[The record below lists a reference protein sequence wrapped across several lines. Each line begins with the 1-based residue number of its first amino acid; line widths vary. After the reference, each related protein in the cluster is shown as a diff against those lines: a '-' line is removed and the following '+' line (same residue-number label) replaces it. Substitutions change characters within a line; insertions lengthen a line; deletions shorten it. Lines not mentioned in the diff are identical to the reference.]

1 MNSSAERKFVN
12 LRKRLDQLGYR
23 QPLGIES
30 LPLVD
35 KLFSDLVH
43 TTESL
48 RNAKLSAGKTDKES
62 RNFDALLEPYR
73 AENARAIREN
83 NELHQELLKLK
94 EEKDRVTR
102 ELKTHIRK
110 LDHETSDLKFLNN
123 QYVHKVRCLEK
134 DGKAKAERIQQ
145 LQEKNMQAVVQTPG
159 GKKRS
164 IPFRRQRMQID
175 ELIPPSSTSAYP
187 VSQPDDPYVADLLQL
202 ADGRIH
208 ELQED
213 IVKIKLDLENAQDYI
228 KHLNTQ
234 VEERDK
240 EIERLNRVLQGGR
253 PHDVI
258 TLEAQNASNEKLI
271 AHLNL
276 QASLFTPM
284 FKPWKKSSPHV
295 LPVCVDCLLLLC
307 VIQIEYLQETNRTLE
322 QRVEGLQQKKKDVS
336 TEVANLSLKNLEL
349 CEELTHIDDLAKR
362 LEMDRERVLETADME
377 LHEAKKE
384 IQRQQEIIAELED
397 IVTKEQSEGDF
408 EKDRLRDQL
417 VELGEQNEKMEGLV
431 NFLEDEK
438 IRLQDKMEKM
448 TAADKDLVLELE
460 TMRAKHGVCG
470 RERSPSRLDAFV
482 KSLEEERDYYRQEAE
497 RYKSARGPG
506 GLDLSPSRGPGRG
519 RSPWSKVTRAGGA
532 ETELLRV
539 LKERDELKAALLD
552 FERHMED
559 IQDNV
564 KALSTERE
572 HFKALFKQAQE
583 DLKLARSRDT
593 SADLLKLKEEITQA
607 EIKIQQMSDERDTL
621 MDRLKVAQT
630 SALADRQGEEKRT
643 VDLENAV
650 RSLERERLDLRSQV
664 CLLKENREATE
675 EELKVRSTALV
686 QNAEEVAQQRAECN
700 ALRLLQEQME
710 QSLSD
715 TQHRLSVKMNEL
727 HAAHEQIDKLEERLG
742 ELSQLGAKHK
752 EEVAVLHKSIS
763 ALDREKDAL
772 QDEVDQ
778 KTERLVALQE
788 DNSKKE
794 QTLEDVRLT
803 VTNMDNSLAQLQGAL
818 NSREREITSLRRQLD
833 VCQEELS
840 ALRRDKEITI
850 RENRRLQDDLAT
862 MTRENQAVHVEMEE
876 ALHEKDELK
885 LRVHS
890 YISEVSRIEKLMAT
904 KARENSE
911 QENRDLLDRFRM
923 AHSEVEEREQKLQ
936 QAEGL
941 NNTIRLELLSSDS
954 ERRHLRDTVS
964 HQDREIQQAYEAQ
977 VSSMVRGMSRLEEEL
992 LKAKEEKAALLSD
1005 LASVRELCVKLD
1017 SGKELTARQLTSR
1030 SMDLERLTGELEDVR
1045 SESELLKKQLASER
1059 LTVRNLETL
1068 LSTNRHKEFQTHL
1081 TASERESELKV
1092 LRDRLT
1098 LADSKTAEHARE
1110 VSQLRGKVSQLQT
1123 EMDVLKRQLTTERFE
1138 RERAVQEMRRQGLSF
1153 SSLQSSS
1160 PLSVSTSPH
1169 QTSPER
1175 SILRSLNRSTDKSA
1189 DRSVSFKD

>member
-30 LPLVD
+30 LPLVE

-213 IVKIKLDLENAQDYI
+213 IVKIKLDLENARDYI

-276 QASLFTPM
+276 
-284 FKPWKKSSPHV
+284 
-295 LPVCVDCLLLLC
+295 
-307 VIQIEYLQETNRTLE
+307 QIEYLQETNRTLE

-397 IVTKEQSEGDF
+397 IVTKVRREQSEGDF

-506 GLDLSPSRGPGRG
+506 GLDLSPSRSPGRG
-519 RSPWSKVTRAGGA
+519 RSPWSKVTRGGGT

-607 EIKIQQMSDERDTL
+607 EMKIQQMSAERDTL

-630 SALADRQGEEKRT
+630 SALADRQGEERRT
-643 VDLENAV
+643 VDLENVV

-664 CLLKENREATE
+664 CLLKENREAAE
-675 EELKVRSTALV
+675 AELKVRSTALV

-727 HAAHEQIDKLEERLG
+727 HAAHEQIDKLEERIG

-778 KTERLVALQE
+778 KTERLVVLQE

-840 ALRRDKEITI
+840 TLRRDKEITI

-904 KARENSE
+904 KE

-964 HQDREIQQAYEAQ
+964 HQDREIQQHGEALQAYEAQ

-1092 LRDRLT
+1092 LRDRLA
-1098 LADSKTAEHARE
+1098 LADSKTAEHVRE

>member
-1 MNSSAERKFVN
+1 MNNSAERKFVN

-23 QPLGIES
+23 HTLGIES
-30 LPLVD
+30 LPLVE

-48 RNAKLSAGKTDKES
+48 RNAKLSAGKTEKES
-62 RNFDALLEPYR
+62 RNVDALLEPYR
-73 AENARAIREN
+73 AENARVVREN
-83 NELHQELLKLK
+83 NELHLELLKLR
-94 EEKDRVTR
+94 EEKDRVSR

-110 LDHETSDLKFLNN
+110 LDHDTSDLKFLNN

-134 DGKAKAERIQQ
+134 DSKAKAERIQQ

-175 ELIPPSSTSAYP
+175 ELIPSSSTSAYP
-187 VSQPDDPYVADLLQL
+187 VSQPDDPYIADLLQM

-213 IVKIKLDLENAQDYI
+213 IIKVKLDMENAQEYI

-240 EIERLNRVLQGGR
+240 EIERLNHTLHGGR

-258 TLEAQNASNEKLI
+258 SLEAQNISNEKLI

-276 QASLFTPM
+276 
-284 FKPWKKSSPHV
+284 
-295 LPVCVDCLLLLC
+295 
-307 VIQIEYLQETNRTLE
+307 QIEYLQETNRTLE
-322 QRVEGLQQKKKDVS
+322 EKVQGLQQKKKDVS

-362 LEMDRERVLETADME
+362 LEMDKEHVLETADME
-377 LHEAKKE
+377 LQETKKE
-384 IQRQQEIIAELED
+384 ILRQQKIIEDLED
-397 IVTKEQSEGDF
+397 IITKTRREQSEGDF

-417 VELGEQNEKMEGLV
+417 VELKEQNEKMEGLV
-431 NFLEDEK
+431 NFLEEEK
-438 IRLQDKMEKM
+438 IRLQDKIEKM
-448 TAADKDLVLELE
+448 MAADKDLVLELE

-482 KSLEEERDYYRQEAE
+482 KSLEEERDFFRQEAE
-497 RYKSARGPG
+497 RYKRARGAG
-506 GLDLSPSRGPGRG
+506 GLDISPIRSPGKG
-519 RSPWSKVTRAGGA
+519 RSPWSKATRGGVA
-532 ETELLRV
+532 ETELLRLV
-539 LKERDELKAALLD
+539 QERDELRAALLD
-552 FERHMED
+552 FEKHMED
-559 IQDNV
+559 IQNNV
-564 KALSTERE
+564 KGLSSERD
-572 HFKALFKQAQE
+572 HFKTLFKQAQE
-583 DLKLARSRDT
+583 DLKLAHSINV
-593 SADLLKLKEEITQA
+593 SADLMELKEEIRQA
-607 EIKIQQMSDERDTL
+607 EIRIQQVTAERDTL
-621 MDRLKVAQT
+621 MERLKVVQS
-630 SALADRQGEEKRT
+630 SALKDRKEEDRRIL
-643 VDLENAV
+643 DLENAV
-650 RSLERERLDLRSQV
+650 KSLERERLDLRSQV
-664 CLLKENREATE
+664 CLLKENKEAAE
-675 EELKVRSTALV
+675 EELKVRSAVIV
-686 QNAEEVAQQRAECN
+686 QNAEEVSHHRAESN

-715 TQHRLSVKMNEL
+715 SQHRLSVKMNEL
-727 HAAHEQIDKLEERLG
+727 HAAHEQIEKLEETIG
-742 ELSQLGAKHK
+742 GLSQRGSKHK
-752 EEVAVLHKSIS
+752 EEVAVLQKSIS
-763 ALDREKDAL
+763 ALDKEKDAL

-778 KTERLVALQE
+778 KTEKLVVLQDE
-788 DNSKKE
+788 LSKKE

-803 VTNMDNSLAQLQGAL
+803 VTNLDNSLAQLQGAL
-818 NSREREITSLRRQLD
+818 NSREREISSLRRQLD
-833 VCQEELS
+833 ACQEELA

-876 ALHEKDELK
+876 ALNEKDELK

-904 KARENSE
+904 KE
-911 QENRDLLDRFRM
+911 QENRDLLDRFKM
-923 AHSEVEEREQKLQ
+923 ANSEVEEREQKLQ

-941 NNTIRLELLSSDS
+941 NNSIRLELLSSDT
-954 ERRHLRDTVS
+954 ERRQLRDTVG
-964 HQDREIQQAYEAQ
+964 HQGREIQQHVQALQAYEAQ
-977 VSSMVRGMSRLEEEL
+977 VSSLVRGMSRLEEEL
-992 LKAKEEKAALLSD
+992 HKAQDEKAALLSD

-1030 SMDLERLTGELEDVR
+1030 SMDLERITGELEDVR
-1045 SESELLKKQLASER
+1045 SEAELFKKQLASER

-1098 LADSKTAEHARE
+1098 LADSKTVEHTRE

-1123 EMDVLKRQLTTERFE
+1123 EMDVLKRQLTSERFE
-1138 RERAVQEMRRQGLSF
+1138 RERAVQEMRRRGMSF
-1153 SSLQSSS
+1153 SSLQSSTS
-1160 PLSVSTSPH
+1160 LDISSSPH
-1169 QTSPER
+1169 HTSPER
-1175 SILRSLNRSTDKSA
+1175 SILRTLSRSTDKSA
-1189 DRSVSFKD
+1189 DKSVSFKD

>member
-1 MNSSAERKFVN
+1 MSSSAERKFVN

-30 LPLVD
+30 LPLVE

-48 RNAKLSAGKTDKES
+48 RNAKLSAGKTEKES
-62 RNFDALLEPYR
+62 RNLDALLEPYR
-73 AENARAIREN
+73 SENARVVREN
-83 NELHQELLKLK
+83 NELHLELLKLK

-110 LDHETSDLKFLNN
+110 LDHETTDLKFLNN

-134 DGKAKAERIQQ
+134 DSKAKAERIQQ

-187 VSQPDDPYVADLLQL
+187 VSQPDDPYIADLLQL

-208 ELQED
+208 ELQEE
-213 IVKIKLDLENAQDYI
+213 IIKVKLDLENAQEYI

-234 VEERDK
+234 VEEREK

-258 TLEAQNASNEKLI
+258 SLEAQNISNEKLI
-271 AHLNL
+271 SHLNL
-276 QASLFTPM
+276 
-284 FKPWKKSSPHV
+284 
-295 LPVCVDCLLLLC
+295 
-307 VIQIEYLQETNRTLE
+307 QIEYLQETNRTLE
-322 QRVEGLQQKKKDVS
+322 QKVEGLQQKKKDAS
-336 TEVANLSLKNLEL
+336 SEVANLSLKNLEL
-349 CEELTHIDDLAKR
+349 CEELTHIDDLAKQ
-362 LEMDRERVLETADME
+362 LEMDKERVLETADME
-377 LHEAKKE
+377 LQETKKE
-384 IQRQQEIIAELED
+384 IQRQQKIIEDLED
-397 IVTKEQSEGDF
+397 IITKIRKEQSEGDF
-408 EKDRLRDQL
+408 ENDRLRDQL
-417 VELGEQNEKMEGLV
+417 VELKEQNEKMEGLV
-431 NFLEDEK
+431 NFLEEEK
-438 IRLQDKMEKM
+438 IRLQGKVEKM
-448 TAADKDLVLELE
+448 MAADRDLVLELE

-497 RYKSARGPG
+497 LHRRVRGAG
-506 GLDLSPSRGPGRG
+506 GLDLSPSRSPGRG
-519 RSPWSKVTRAGGA
+519 RSPRFNVTRGGVA
-532 ETELLRV
+532 EAELLRV
-539 LKERDELKAALLD
+539 VKERDELKAALLD
-552 FERHMED
+552 FEKHMED
-559 IQDNV
+559 IQNNV
-564 KALSTERE
+564 KVLCSERD
-572 HFKALFKQAQE
+572 HFKTLLKQAQE
-583 DLKLARSRDT
+583 DLMVARSTDM
-593 SADLLKLKEEITQA
+593 SADVLKLQEDVKQA
-607 EIKIQQMSDERDTL
+607 ENKIEQMTIEKDTL

-630 SALADRQGEEKRT
+630 SALRDRQGEESRIL
-643 VDLENAV
+643 DLENAIK
-650 RSLERERLDLRSQV
+650 RLEQEKLELQSQV
-664 CLLKENREATE
+664 RLLKESREAAE
-675 EELKVRSTALV
+675 EELKVRSATV
-686 QNAEEVAQQRAECN
+686 VRNAEEAAQQRAESN
-700 ALRLLQEQME
+700 ALRLLQEQMG

-727 HAAHEQIDKLEERLG
+727 RSAHEQIDKLEERIG
-742 ELSQLGAKHK
+742 ELSHRGSKHK
-752 EEVAVLHKSIS
+752 EEVAVLQKSIS

-788 DNSKKE
+788 ELSKKE
-794 QTLEDVRLT
+794 KTLEDVRLT
-803 VTNMDNSLAQLQGAL
+803 VTNMDSSLSQLQGAL

-833 VCQEELS
+833 ASQEEL
-840 ALRRDKEITI
+840 AGLRRDKEITI

-862 MTRENQAVHVEMEE
+862 MTRENQAVHMEMEA

-904 KARENSE
+904 KE
-911 QENRDLLDRFRM
+911 QENRDLLERFRM

-941 NNTIRLELLSSDS
+941 NNSIRLELLSSDT
-954 ERRHLRDTVS
+954 ERRHLRDTVG
-964 HQDREIQQAYEAQ
+964 HQEREIHQHTQALQAYEAQ
-977 VSSMVRGMSRLEEEL
+977 VSSLVRGMSRLEEEL
-992 LKAKEEKAALLSD
+992 HKAKEEKAALLSD

-1017 SGKELTARQLTSR
+1017 SGKDLTSRQLTSK
-1030 SMDLERLTGELEDVR
+1030 SMDLERVTGELEDVR
-1045 SESELLKKQLASER
+1045 SEAELLKKQLASER

-1160 PLSVSTSPH
+1160 PLSTSTGPH
-1169 QTSPER
+1169 HISPER
-1175 SILRSLNRSTDKSA
+1175 SILRSLDRSTDKSP
-1189 DRSVSFKD
+1189 DK

>member
-1 MNSSAERKFVN
+1 MTSSAERKFVN

-30 LPLVD
+30 LPLVE

-48 RNAKLSAGKTDKES
+48 RNAKLSAGKTEKES
-62 RNFDALLEPYR
+62 RNCDALLEPYR
-73 AENARAIREN
+73 TENARLVREN
-83 NELHQELLKLK
+83 NELHLEVLKLK
-94 EEKDRVTR
+94 EEKDHVTR

-134 DGKAKAERIQQ
+134 DSKAKAERIQQ

-175 ELIPPSSTSAYP
+175 ELVPPSSTSAYP
-187 VSQPDDPYVADLLQL
+187 VLQPDDPYVADLLQL

-213 IVKIKLDLENAQDYI
+213 IIKIKLDLETAQEFI
-228 KHLNTQ
+228 EHLNTQ

-240 EIERLNRVLQGGR
+240 EIERLKHALHGGR

-258 TLEAQNASNEKLI
+258 SLEAQNISNEKLI
-271 AHLNL
+271 SHLNL
-276 QASLFTPM
+276 
-284 FKPWKKSSPHV
+284 
-295 LPVCVDCLLLLC
+295 
-307 VIQIEYLQETNRTLE
+307 QIEYLQETNRTLE
-322 QRVEGLQQKKKDVS
+322 EKIEGLQQKKKDVS

-362 LEMDRERVLETADME
+362 LEMDKERVLETADME
-377 LHEAKKE
+377 LQETKKE
-384 IQRQQEIIAELED
+384 IQRQQKIIEDLED
-397 IVTKEQSEGDF
+397 IITKIRMQSEGDF

-417 VELGEQNEKMEGLV
+417 VEIREQNEKLEGLV

-438 IRLQDKMEKM
+438 TRLQHKVEKLM
-448 TAADKDLVLELE
+448 ASEKDVVLELE

-482 KSLEEERDYYRQEAE
+482 KSLEEERDYYRQEVE
-497 RYKSARGPG
+497 RYKRARGAV
-506 GLDLSPSRGPGRG
+506 SPTRSPAKG
-519 RSPWSKVTRAGGA
+519 RSPASKTIRGGVA
-532 ETELLRV
+532 EPELFHLI
-539 LKERDELKAALLD
+539 KERDELKAALLD
-552 FERHMED
+552 FEQHMED
-559 IQDNV
+559 IQNNV
-564 KALSTERE
+564 KALSNERD
-572 HFKALFKQAQE
+572 HFKTLFKQAQD
-583 DLKLARSRDT
+583 DLKLARTNDM
-593 SADLLKLKEEITQA
+593 SAEVSKLQEELKRTEVKIELLST
-607 EIKIQQMSDERDTL
+607 ERDAL

-630 SALADRQGEEKRT
+630 SALTNRQEEEQRII
-643 VDLENAV
+643 DLENAV
-650 RSLERERLDLRSQV
+650 RTLERERLDLQSQV
-664 CLLKENREATE
+664 CLLKESRQTAE

-686 QNAEEVAQQRAECN
+686 HNAEEVAQQRAEAN

-727 HAAHEQIDKLEERLG
+727 HVAYDHIEKLEERIVCLPG
-742 ELSQLGAKHK
+742 ELSQQSSKHK
-752 EEVAVLHKSIS
+752 EEVAVLQKSVS

-778 KTERLVALQE
+778 KTEKLVALQE
-788 DNSKKE
+788 ELSKKE
-794 QTLEDVRLT
+794 KTLEDVRLT
-803 VTNMDNSLAQLQGAL
+803 VTNMDKSLAQLQGAL
-818 NSREREITSLRRQLD
+818 NSREREINSLRRQVD
-833 VCQEELS
+833 ASQDEL
-840 ALRRDKEITI
+840 AGLRRDKEITI

-904 KARENSE
+904 KE

-923 AHSEVEEREQKLQ
+923 AHSEMEERDEKLQ

-941 NNTIRLELLSSDS
+941 NNSIRLELLSSDT
-954 ERRHLRDTVS
+954 ERRHLRDTVG
-964 HQDREIQQAYEAQ
+964 QQEREIQQHMQALQAYEAQ
-977 VSSMVRGMSRLEEEL
+977 VSSLVRGMSRLEEEL
-992 LKAKEEKAALLSD
+992 HKAQEENASLLSD

-1017 SGKELTARQLTSR
+1017 TGKELAAHQLTSK
-1030 SMDLERLTGELEDVR
+1030 SMDLERVTGELEDVQ
-1045 SESELLKKQLASER
+1045 SEAEVLKKQLASER

-1068 LSTNRHKEFQTHL
+1068 LSTNRQKEFQTHL

-1092 LRDRLT
+1092 LRDRLI

-1123 EMDVLKRQLTTERFE
+1123 EMDILKRQLTSERFE

-1153 SSLQSSS
+1153 SSLRSTSPLNISSS
-1160 PLSVSTSPH
+1160 PYH
-1169 QTSPER
+1169 ISPER
-1175 SILRSLNRSTDKSA
+1175 SILRTIDRSSDKSA

>member
-1 MNSSAERKFVN
+1 MNSNAERKFIN

-30 LPLVD
+30 LPLVE

-48 RNAKLSAGKTDKES
+48 RNAKLSAGKTEKES

-73 AENARAIREN
+73 TENARLVRDN
-83 NELHQELLKLK
+83 NELHLEFLKLK
-94 EEKDRVTR
+94 EDKDRVTR

-110 LDHETSDLKFLNN
+110 LDHESSDLKFLNN

-134 DGKAKAERIQQ
+134 DSKAKAERIQH

-187 VSQPDDPYVADLLQL
+187 VSQPDDPYIADLLQL
-202 ADGRIH
+202 ADGRIL

-213 IVKIKLDLENAQDYI
+213 IIKLKLDLENSQEHI

-234 VEERDK
+234 VDERDK
-240 EIERLNRVLQGGR
+240 EIERLNCALQGGR

-258 TLEAQNASNEKLI
+258 SLEAQNISNEKLI

-276 QASLFTPM
+276 
-284 FKPWKKSSPHV
+284 
-295 LPVCVDCLLLLC
+295 
-307 VIQIEYLQETNRTLE
+307 QIEYLQETNRTLE
-322 QRVEGLQQKKKDVS
+322 QKVEGLQQRKKDAS

-362 LEMDRERVLETADME
+362 LEMDKELVLETADME
-377 LHEAKKE
+377 LQETKKE
-384 IQRQQEIIAELED
+384 IQRQQKIIEDLED
-397 IVTKEQSEGDF
+397 VITKIRREHSESDF

-417 VELGEQNEKMEGLV
+417 VELKEQNEKLEGLV
-431 NFLEDEK
+431 NFLDDEK

-448 TAADKDLVLELE
+448 MAADKSLVLELE
-460 TMRAKHGVCG
+460 TMRTKHGVCG

-497 RYKSARGPG
+497 HFKRTRGVG
-506 GLDLSPSRGPGRG
+506 GQALSPSRSPGRG
-519 RSPWSKVTRAGGA
+519 RSPGSKVIRGA
-532 ETELLRV
+532 VADSELLRV
-539 LKERDELKAALLD
+539 VKERDELKVALLD
-552 FERHMED
+552 FEDHMED
-559 IQDNV
+559 IQNKV
-564 KALSTERE
+564 KTLSAERD
-572 HFKALFKQAQE
+572 HFKTLFKQVQE
-583 DLKLARSRDT
+583 DLKLYPRTDM
-593 SADLLKLKEEITQA
+593 SADVLKLKEEINRA
-607 EIKIQQMSDERDTL
+607 EIQVQQMTTERDTL
-621 MDRLKVAQT
+621 MERLKVAET
-630 SALADRQGEEKRT
+630 SALTDRQGEEKRIL
-643 VDLENAV
+643 DLESAIK
-650 RSLERERLDLRSQV
+650 SLEREKLDLRSQV
-664 CLLKENREATE
+664 CLLKEGREAVE
-675 EELKVRSTALV
+675 QELKVRSAVLV
-686 QNAEEVAQQRAECN
+686 QNAEETAQQRAEAN

-727 HAAHEQIDKLEERLG
+727 LAAHEQIDKLEERLG
-742 ELSQLGAKHK
+742 ELSQQGSKHK
-752 EEVAVLHKSIS
+752 EEVAVLQKSIS

-772 QDEVDQ
+772 QDEVDD
-778 KTERLVALQE
+778 KTEKLVVIQE
-788 DNSKKE
+788 ELHKKE
-794 QTLEDVRLT
+794 KTLEDVRLT
-803 VTNMDNSLAQLQGAL
+803 VKNMDNSLAQLQGAL
-818 NSREREITSLRRQLD
+818 NSREREISSLRRQLD
-833 VCQEELS
+833 ASQEEL
-840 ALRRDKEITI
+840 AGLRRDKEII
-850 RENRRLQDDLAT
+850 VRENRRLQDDLAT
-862 MTRENQAVHVEMEE
+862 MTRENQAVHMEMEE

-890 YISEVSRIEKLMAT
+890 YISEVSRIEKLMVT
-904 KARENSE
+904 KE
-911 QENRDLLDRFRM
+911 QENRDLLDRFRLT
-923 AHSEVEEREQKLQ
+923 HSEAEEREQKLQ

-941 NNTIRLELLSSDS
+941 NNSIRLELLSSDS
-954 ERRHLRDTVS
+954 ERRHLRETIS
-964 HQDREIQQAYEAQ
+964 QQEREIQQHMQALQAYEAK
-977 VSSMVRGMSRLEEEL
+977 VSSLVRGMSRQEEEL
-992 LKAKEEKAALLSD
+992 HKAQEEKANLLSD
-1005 LASVRELCVKLD
+1005 LASVRELCIKLD
-1017 SGKELTARQLTSR
+1017 SGKELAARQLTSK
-1030 SMDLERLTGELEDVR
+1030 SMDLERVTGELEDVQ
-1045 SESELLKKQLASER
+1045 SETELLKKQLASER

-1081 TASERESELKV
+1081 TASEKESELKL

-1110 VSQLRGKVSQLQT
+1110 VSNLRGKVSQLQT

-1153 SSLQSSS
+1153 SSLRSSS
-1160 PLSVSTSPH
+1160 PLNVSLSPH
-1169 QTSPER
+1169 HISPER
-1175 SILRSLNRSTDKSA
+1175 SILRSLDRSTDKSA
-1189 DRSVSFKD
+1189 DKSVSFKD

>member
-1 MNSSAERKFVN
+1 MNNIAERKFVN

-30 LPLVD
+30 LPLVE

-48 RNAKLSAGKTDKES
+48 RNAKLSAGKTEKES

-73 AENARAIREN
+73 AENARVIREN

-94 EEKDRVTR
+94 EDKDRVTR

-134 DGKAKAERIQQ
+134 DSKAKAERIQQ

-187 VSQPDDPYVADLLQL
+187 VSQPNDPYIADLLQL

-213 IVKIKLDLENAQDYI
+213 IIKVKLDLENAEECI
-228 KHLNTQ
+228 KHLNIQ

-240 EIERLNRVLQGGR
+240 EVERLNRALQGGR

-258 TLEAQNASNEKLI
+258 SLEAQNISNEKLI

-276 QASLFTPM
+276 
-284 FKPWKKSSPHV
+284 
-295 LPVCVDCLLLLC
+295 
-307 VIQIEYLQETNRTLE
+307 QIEYLQETNRTLE
-322 QRVEGLQQKKKDVS
+322 ERVEGLQQKKKDAS

-362 LEMDRERVLETADME
+362 LEMDKERVLETADME
-377 LHEAKKE
+377 LQETKIE
-384 IQRQQEIIAELED
+384 IERQQKVIEELEN
-397 IVTKEQSEGDF
+397 IITKVRREQSEGDY

-417 VELGEQNEKMEGLV
+417 VELKEQNEKMEGLV
-431 NFLEDEK
+431 NFLEEEK
-438 IRLQDKMEKM
+438 IRLQNKMEKM
-448 TAADKDLVLELE
+448 MAADKDLVLELE

-482 KSLEEERDYYRQEAE
+482 KSLEEERDYYRHEAE
-497 RYKSARGPG
+497 RYKRARGSG
-506 GLDLSPSRGPGRG
+506 GLDLSPSRSPSRG
-519 RSPWSKVTRAGGA
+519 RSPWSRGSVA
-532 ETELLRV
+532 ETELLR
-539 LKERDELKAALLD
+539 LTKERDDLRAALLD

-564 KALSTERE
+564 KALSTERD
-572 HFKALFKQAQE
+572 HFKMLFKQAQE
-583 DLKLARSRDT
+583 DLKLARSADT
-593 SADLLKLKEEITQA
+593 SVDLLRLEEEIKQA
-607 EIKIQQMSDERDTL
+607 QVKIQQMSAERDTL
-621 MDRLKVAQT
+621 MERFKVST
-630 SALADRQGEEKRT
+630 SALTDRREEERRT
-643 VDLENAV
+643 LDLENAV
-650 RSLERERLDLRSQV
+650 KRLEQERLDLRSQV
-664 CLLKENREATE
+664 CLLKENREAVE
-675 EELKVRSTALV
+675 DELKVRSAAVV
-686 QNAEEVAQQRAECN
+686 QNAEEFAQQRAECN

-727 HAAHEQIDKLEERLG
+727 HAAHVQIEKLEERIG
-742 ELSQLGAKHK
+742 ELSQQGSKHN
-752 EEVAVLHKSIS
+752 EEVAVLQKSIS
-763 ALDREKDAL
+763 AMDREKDAL

-778 KTERLVALQE
+778 KTEKLVVLQE
-788 DNSKKE
+788 ENSKKE
-794 QTLEDVRLT
+794 KTLEDVRLT
-803 VTNMDNSLAQLQGAL
+803 VTNMDKSLAQLQGAL

-833 VCQEELS
+833 ACQDELA

-862 MTRENQAVHVEMEE
+862 MTRENQ
-876 ALHEKDELK
+876 
-885 LRVHS
+885 
-890 YISEVSRIEKLMAT
+890 
-904 KARENSE
+904 E

-941 NNTIRLELLSSDS
+941 NNSIRLELLSSDT
-954 ERRHLRDTVS
+954 ERRHLRDTIS
-964 HQDREIQQAYEAQ
+964 HQEREIQQHMQALQAYEAQ
-977 VSSMVRGMSRLEEEL
+977 VSSLVRGMSRLEEEL
-992 LKAKEEKAALLSD
+992 NKAQEDKATLLSD

-1017 SGKELTARQLTSR
+1017 SSKELTARQLTSR
-1030 SMDLERLTGELEDVR
+1030 SMDLERVTGELEDVR
-1045 SESELLKKQLASER
+1045 SEAELLKKQLASER

-1068 LSTNRHKEFQTHL
+1068 LSSNRHKEFQTHL

-1123 EMDVLKRQLTTERFE
+1123 EMDILKRQLTSERFE
-1138 RERAVQEMRRQGLSF
+1138 RERAVQEMRRQGVSF
-1153 SSLQSSS
+1153 SSMQSSL
-1160 PLSVSTSPH
+1160 PLSV
-1169 QTSPER
+1169 SPER
-1175 SILRSLNRSTDKSA
+1175 SILRSLNRSSDKSA